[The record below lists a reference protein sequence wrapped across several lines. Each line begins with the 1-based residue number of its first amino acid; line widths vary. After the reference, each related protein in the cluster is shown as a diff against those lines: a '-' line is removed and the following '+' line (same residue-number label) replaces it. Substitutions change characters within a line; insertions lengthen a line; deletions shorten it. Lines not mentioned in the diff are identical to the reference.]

1 MLFKGTVREWHCAG
15 TITKMEGR
23 KKTTKNEQPA
33 RWIKS
38 DGMRITYTEVGD
50 DGIDVGDRDPT
61 LRPKCCEGRA
71 ESLRSR
77 TESFWGVSAPVEMM

>member
-1 MLFKGTVREWHCAG
+1 MLGNDGERLRGTVRKWHCAG
-15 TITKMEGR
+15 AHYRIKWGAE
-23 KKTTKNEQPA
+23 KETTKNEQPD

-61 LRPKCCEGRA
+61 LRPKCCEG
-71 ESLRSR
+71 
-77 TESFWGVSAPVEMM
+77 